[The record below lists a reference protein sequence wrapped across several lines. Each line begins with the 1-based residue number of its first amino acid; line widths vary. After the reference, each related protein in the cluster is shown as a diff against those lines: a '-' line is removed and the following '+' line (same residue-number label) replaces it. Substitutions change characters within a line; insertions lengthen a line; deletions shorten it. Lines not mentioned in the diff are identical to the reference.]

1 MKRATSRADTDGST
15 RLRTRRRIGV
25 VMDRPMIYLPQSF
38 VDATRVCVGD
48 EVDVYVDDDKIII
61 HC

>member
-1 MKRATSRADTDGST
+1 MKRTTQDDGSM
-15 RLRTRRRIGV
+15 RLKTRRRISA
-25 VMDRPMIYLPQSF
+25 VMDRPMIYLPQRF
-38 VDATRVCVGD
+38 VEATRVCIGD

>member
-1 MKRATSRADTDGST
+1 MKGTTKSVGEDGSA
-15 RLRTRRRIGV
+15 RLRLRRRIGAV
-25 VMDRPMIYLPQSF
+25 IDRPMIYLPQRI
-38 VDATRVCVGD
+38 VEATRVCVGD

>member
-1 MKRATSRADTDGST
+1 MKGTTREEGST
-15 RLRTRRRIGV
+15 SLKTRRRIGA
-25 VMDRPMIYLPQSF
+25 VMDRPMIYLPQRF
-38 VDATRVCVGD
+38 VEATRVCIGD

>member
-1 MKRATSRADTDGST
+1 MKRATRSGDPA
-15 RLRTRRRIGV
+15 RLRTRRRIGA
-25 VMDRPMIYLPQSF
+25 VMGRPMIYLPQSF
-38 VDATRVCVGD
+38 VDATRACVGD

>member
-1 MKRATSRADTDGST
+1 MK
-15 RLRTRRRIGV
+15 LRRRIGA
-25 VMDRPMIYLPQSF
+25 VMDRPMIYLPQRI
-38 VDATRVCVGD
+38 VDATRICVGD

>member
-1 MKRATSRADTDGST
+1 MKETT
-15 RLRTRRRIGV
+15 RQAGEENSARLKLRRRIGA
-25 VMDRPMIYLPQSF
+25 VMDRPMIYLPQRI
-38 VDATRVCVGD
+38 VDATRICVGD